1 MPSQSNSIEAL
12 NEGGIARLTDDTYW
26 WIAPGHL
33 KKAAAWAK
41 GAAIRIEQNAHYYW
55 KFRLHHIESGEH
67 AYAVRSQREI
77 RRAREAYTDRRCS
90 PRGQDARPIAGVV
103 KSRFGLR

>member
-55 KFRLHHIESGEH
+55 KFRLQHVESGELV
-67 AYAVRSQREI
+67 YAVRSQREI
-77 RRAREAYTDRRCS
+77 RRAREAYTDWRR
-90 PRGQDARPIAGVV
+90 
-103 KSRFGLR
+103 